1 MSFCSMKDS
10 ILEKTNF
17 SKILLKLDSKEIGL
31 WLFALVLSSAL
42 KIVII
47 FSIFSLVGYIPVE
60 IERFI
65 ISASV
70 LLIKFD
76 EYFNS

>member
-31 WLFALVLSSAL
+31 ELFAFVLSSAL
-42 KIVII
+42 KIGII
-47 FSIFSLVGYIPVE
+47 FAIF
-60 IERFI
+60 
-65 ISASV
+65 
-70 LLIKFD
+70 KFSGIHPSRNRKIY
-76 EYFNS
+76 YFRECTAANI

>member
-1 MSFCSMKDS
+1 MSFCLMKDS
-10 ILEKTNF
+10 ILEKTNS

-31 WLFALVLSSAL
+31 KLFVLVLSSAL
-42 KIVII
+42 KIGII
-47 FSIFSLVGYIPVE
+47 FAIFSLVGYIPVE

-70 LLIKFD
+70 
-76 EYFNS
+76 